1 MSALHPSMV
10 QRLADDHIAGELR
23 DAERRRLGRK
33 DRTASGRPAARP
45 VPAVVPGEPSHGEA
59 LRAFL
64 RHLSPQTSYRRFVT
78 AAQPA
83 DVVDVDVMLAAD
95 PCHRAFVAVLDDR
108 VVGHAHAV
116 ASPDADRVE
125 LGVVVA
131 DEWQGQG
138 IGPRL
143 VTALLEAEPAASAAE
158 LEFLVL
164 AANMPARRLI
174 RRMWPD
180 ATGTAEGELV
190 HLRVVTGRGALVTVP
205 AVPAVPAGPA
215 VRLRCHA

>member
-1 MSALHPSMV
+1 VSALHPSMV
-10 QRLADDHIAGELR
+10 KSLADDRIAGELENAGHRHLRRSR
-23 DAERRRLGRK
+23 DVSAPPVTG
-33 DRTASGRPAARP
+33 
-45 VPAVVPGEPSHGEA
+45 VPAIVPGEPSHGQA

-64 RHLSPQTSYRRFVT
+64 RHLSPQSSYRRFVT
-78 AAQPA
+78 AARPE

-95 PCHRAFVAVLDDR
+95 PCHRASVAVLGDV

-116 ASPDADRVE
+116 AAPDADRVE

-131 DEWQGQG
+131 DEWQGRG
-138 IGPRL
+138 IGTRL
-143 VTALLEAEPAASAAE
+143 VEALLQVEPAASAAE

-174 RRMWPD
+174 RRMWPE

-190 HLRVVTGRGALVTVP
+190 HLRVAHRRAA
-205 AVPAVPAGPA
+205 AVAGSV
-215 VRLRCHA
+215 VRVGCHA